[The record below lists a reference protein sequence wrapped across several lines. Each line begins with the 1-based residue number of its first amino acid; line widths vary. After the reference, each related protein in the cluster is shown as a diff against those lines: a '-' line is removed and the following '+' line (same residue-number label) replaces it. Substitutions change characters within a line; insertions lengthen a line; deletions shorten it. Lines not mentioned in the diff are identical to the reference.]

1 MKTREQQL
9 KEKYANHPS
18 MASGYFNHVLK
29 PKPAKTAAQ
38 MESRIC
44 DYIEAM
50 GGIATII
57 YGGARQ
63 QVKKTNV
70 TDVMGNRNSI
80 TNVVNIRSKVVK
92 GHSDIVA
99 SIEGETL
106 YIEVKMKDRQS
117 PDQKAFEKYV
127 TDRGARYIIV
137 HSVEELIELLPDEQ
151 LCCPNCGRT
160 FDTPETLNSS
170 FCCKACEFGY

>member
-9 KEKYANHPS
+9 KEKYANHPA
-18 MASGYFNHVLK
+18 MASNYFNHVLK

-44 DYIEAM
+44 EYIEAM

-63 QVKKTNV
+63 QVKKTQV
-70 TDVMGNRNSI
+70 RDVMGNRNSI
-80 TNVVNIRSKVVK
+80 TDVVNIRSKVVK

-99 SIEGETL
+99 SIEGKTL

-117 PDQKAFEKYV
+117 PEQKAFEKYV
-127 TDRGARYIIV
+127 TERGSRYIVV
-137 HSVEELIELLPDEQ
+137 HSVDELIELL
-151 LCCPNCGRT
+151 
-160 FDTPETLNSS
+160 
-170 FCCKACEFGY
+170 

>member
-9 KEKYANHPS
+9 KEKYANHPA
-18 MASGYFNHVLK
+18 MASNYFNHVLK

-44 DYIEAM
+44 EYIEAM

-63 QVKKTNV
+63 QVKKSRV

-99 SIEGETL
+99 SIEGKTW

-127 TDRGARYIIV
+127 TERGARYIIV
-137 HSVEELIELLPDEQ
+137 HSVEELIELI
-151 LCCPNCGRT
+151 
-160 FDTPETLNSS
+160 DT
-170 FCCKACEFGY
+170 KKQ